1 MREENHVPGEGGKE
15 SSRAVHVRSHRDI
28 LDLIA
33 VDGGKP
39 TLSAKGSVTDEYGT
53 SKSPAQVI
61 CPTENAPKVSLMSRV
76 PAEQRREQLIEATI
90 QLAIDEGLA
99 AASVRRIADQAN
111 VSLGVV
117 HYCFSSK
124 EALLNAVAESFVKPI
139 LGPIAKAIE
148 ESDEVGLAA
157 TGKAAFDAFWN
168 VTRET
173 PGRQLLSYELT
184 AWSIRGDGEAA
195 RLLYK
200 TYTEVI
206 EGFIIQGL
214 GLHDNAYL
222 PMRTLARMVLAVI
235 DGVSLAWLVDRDD
248 ELAGQLL
255 QAFLATLVPV
265 VERLRDMGGADG
277 PLQVGDGVTPAEPDD
292 EAQGTDQDT

>member
-1 MREENHVPGEGGKE
+1 
-15 SSRAVHVRSHRDI
+15 
-28 LDLIA
+28 
-33 VDGGKP
+33 
-39 TLSAKGSVTDEYGT
+39 
-53 SKSPAQVI
+53 
-61 CPTENAPKVSLMSRV
+61 MSRV

-90 QLAIDEGLA
+90 QLAIEEGLA

-157 TGKAAFDAFWN
+157 TGQAAFDAFWN

-173 PGRQLLSYELT
+173 PGRQLLSFELT

-214 GLHDNAYL
+214 GLHDNDYL

-248 ELAGQLL
+248 ELAEQLL

-277 PLQVGDGVTPAEPDD
+277 PLQVGDGVTPADQPDD
-292 EAQGTDQDT
+292 EDDAAGGRPDN